1 MRKSTQQ
8 IMWPG
13 LAIVCLCVWWV
24 DFNRPVAPE
33 QVGQVGVDIFS
44 DNHEV
49 QPLKAYA
56 TSTGQPDSIW
66 IRAEN
71 PTPGDILYVWDTGT
85 GEGDL
90 WGFNRK
96 MELER
101 LEGGSANVDTT
112 TGALTA
118 KFLEQHPESIDQAIW
133 PYDQNRQPSPTQH
146 PGVQT
151 TITGDFKLSEN
162 YFRFTGVAD
171 DLAVDLAKLKHCQDP
186 AHNAL
191 VDYYSRDWMITGTNF
206 VDKPGSLEIKQ

>member
-33 QVGQVGVDIFS
+33 QVRQVGVDIFS

-66 IRAEN
+66 IRAES

-133 PYDQNRQPSPTQH
+133 PYDQNRQTSPPQH
-146 PGVQT
+146 PVVPVRQHQLPARRPKT
-151 TITGDFKLSEN
+151 LD
-162 YFRFTGVAD
+162 RPD
-171 DLAVDLAKLKHCQDP
+171 DGAVLRRRPLRP
-186 AHNAL
+186 AVEARISIAVGRARRGLNVIAWRIEP
-191 VDYYSRDWMITGTNF
+191 S
-206 VDKPGSLEIKQ
+206 